1 MNNLG
6 RGKAELLEALI
17 ISSKQNTNL
26 INKNFELRNLQQLD
40 IETEQFNERVDLIY
54 LIFNFYK
61 PSKIKVKRFHTMTA
75 QLLSN
80 KWNELAW
87 ENFNVKPATDTPEVK
102 F

>member
-54 LIFNFYK
+54 LIFYL
-61 PSKIKVKRFHTMTA
+61 I
-75 QLLSN
+75 
-80 KWNELAW
+80 
-87 ENFNVKPATDTPEVK
+87 
-102 F
+102 